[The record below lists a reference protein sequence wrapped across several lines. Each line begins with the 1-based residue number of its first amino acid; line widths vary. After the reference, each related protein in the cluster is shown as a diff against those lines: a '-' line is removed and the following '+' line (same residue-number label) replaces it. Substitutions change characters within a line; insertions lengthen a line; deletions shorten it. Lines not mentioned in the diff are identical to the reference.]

1 MAATDLRDRSL
12 GELFGRL
19 SEQAGALAR
28 LEIQLAKAEML
39 EKGRLAGRGAA
50 IVAAGAIVAL
60 GAFGAVTATLIMALS
75 EGMDGWLAG
84 LIVTLVYVAIA
95 AALILSG
102 RRRIAEATP
111 PVPEQTIDTLKE
123 DLQWAKTR
131 M

>member
-19 SEQAGALAR
+19 AEQAGALAH

-50 IVAAGAIVAL
+50 IAGAGAVVAL

-84 LIVTLVYVAIA
+84 LIVTVVYVAIA

>member
-1 MAATDLRDRSL
+1 MAAADLRDRPL

-19 SEQAGALAR
+19 SQQAAALAR

-39 EKGRLAGRGAA
+39 EKGRVAGRGAA
-50 IVAAGAIVAL
+50 IVAAGVIVAL

-84 LIVTLVYVAIA
+84 LIVTIVYAAIA
-95 AALILSG
+95 AALIVAG
-102 RRRIAEATP
+102 RNRITEATP

-123 DLQWAKTR
+123 DVQWAKTR